1 MSKAIE
7 TFKSWAETFH
17 QDVDALRKLVECET
31 AHAEARRYAAAALN
45 YVVTRMDLVPDWNEG
60 IGALD
65 DAMVVRVCT
74 QLAQQHPTG
83 DLPGEAEV
91 TLGRLGNDAERLAAL
106 LGREIAEKLK
116 SYCAKLTETAVR
128 GRSPQQIVEDE
139 AARTALYGD
148 VDEELKKSVPVVVT
162 DPADAEL
169 RLKAYLAHKLQ

>member
-1 MSKAIE
+1 VSKAIE

-17 QDVDALRKLVECET
+17 QDVEALKKLVESDG
-31 AHAEARRYAAAALN
+31 AHAESRRHAAAALN

-83 DLPGEAEV
+83 DLPGDAEY
-91 TLGRLGNDAERLAAL
+91 TLGKLGNEAERLADL
-106 LGREIAEKLK
+106 LGRDIAEKLK
-116 SYCAKLTETAVR
+116 AYCNKLTTTAVR
-128 GRSPQQIVEDE
+128 GRTPQQIVDDE
-139 AARTALYGD
+139 AARKALYAD
-148 VDEELKKSVPVVVT
+148 VDEELKKSVPVVVA
-162 DPADAEL
+162 DPADAEI